1 VYNVLLLAGA
11 TTGGSAPKG
20 GNPFLSFLPLLL
32 IIFVMY
38 FLLLRPQAKRQKQQ
52 QEMIKNL
59 QKGDKVLTTGGIVG
73 TIAGIKEKEGL
84 LILKIAD
91 NVKVELARQSVTQ
104 LLNQKAE

>member
-1 VYNVLLLAGA
+1 VYSILLLAGA
-11 TTGGSAPKG
+11 AAGSGTAKG
-20 GNPFLSFLPLLL
+20 GNPLLSFLPLLL

-84 LILKIAD
+84 LILKIAE

-104 LLNQKAE
+104 LLNKKPE

>member
-1 VYNVLLLAGA
+1 MYNVLLLAGA
-11 TTGGSAPKG
+11 TAGGGAAKG

-59 QKGDKVLTTGGIVG
+59 QKGDKILTSGGIIG
-73 TIAGIKEKEGL
+73 TVAGIKEKEGL
-84 LILKIAD
+84 LIVKIAD

-104 LLNQKAE
+104 LLNKKPE

>member
-1 VYNVLLLAGA
+1 MYYVLLVAGA
-11 TTGGSAPKG
+11 SSGGSAKG

-59 QKGDKVLTTGGIVG
+59 QKGDRILTTGGIVG
-73 TIAGIKEKEGL
+73 TIVGIKEKEGL
-84 LILKIAD
+84 LIVKIAD

-104 LLNQKAE
+104 LLNKKVE

>member
-1 VYNVLLLAGA
+1 MYNVLLLAGA
-11 TTGGSAPKG
+11 TAGGGTPKG

-59 QKGDKVLTTGGIVG
+59 QKGDKVLTSGGLVG
-73 TIAGIKEKEGL
+73 TITGIKEKEGL

-104 LLNQKAE
+104 LLNKKAE